1 MSFTPSNGARL
12 FIGGPVSELIDSVD
26 EYAGLT
32 WIEIKG
38 LKSLGA
44 FGDTA
49 TPVTSKQLNRNREIK
64 KKGTFDGGSPAFVVD
79 MIQDDPGQMA
89 VEAALP
95 DPSDYAFKVEIPNRL
110 NKNGSNGLRYFSGQV
125 MSFPEEVGAADS
137 PITSTFGV
145 GVNTPILK
153 VAPTSGV

>member
-12 FIGGPVSELIDSVD
+12 FIGGPVAESVD
-26 EYAGLT
+26 TVTEYAALT
-32 WIEIKG
+32 WLEVKG
-38 LKSLGA
+38 LKSIGA

-49 TPVTSKQLNRNREIK
+49 TAVTSKQLNRNREYK
-64 KKGTFDGGSPAFVVD
+64 KKGTLDGGSPAFVVD

-89 VEAALP
+89 IDAALYS
-95 DPSDYAFKVEIPNRL
+95 PSDFAFKVEVPNGSGAP
-110 NKNGSNGLRYFSGQV
+110 NSNGLRYFSGQV
-125 MSFPEEVGAADS
+125 MSFPEEIGAADS

-153 VAPTSGV
+153 VAPTV